1 MNALPPPEIL
11 AHLMGPGSSCVIG
24 HQYTDE
30 EAGHFTT
37 ARCNG
42 RSVVLAR
49 DRHGDTVRRIS
60 RCSIMLTIE
69 GVDFPK
75 LLRVSN
81 CEGTLKIRQTGDIW
95 TRQMMASARIAP
107 YRLESVLYEPVS
119 HRATCYRISIAFTR
133 PGHRVSGPLKE
144 LSAERCDRAG

>member
-1 MNALPPPEIL
+1 MSALPPPEIL
-11 AHLMGPGSSCVIG
+11 AHLTRPGSSCVIG
-24 HQYTDE
+24 HRYADE
-30 EAGHFTT
+30 EAGSFTI

-69 GVDFPK
+69 EVDFPK

-81 CEGTLKIRQTGDIW
+81 CNGTLRIRHTGDIW
-95 TRQMMASARIAP
+95 TRQLMASARIAP
-107 YRLESVLYEPVS
+107 YRLDSVMYEPLS
-119 HRATCYRISIAFTR
+119 HGATCYRISIAFTP
-133 PGHRVSGPLKE
+133 PGQSVSGPLKQ
-144 LSAERCDRAG
+144 AAARRCDHAG